1 MIRRPPRSQRT
12 DTLFPYTALCRSSQA
27 SGIDSWSRLAT
38 AVLAVAA
45 GWQAALA
52 AGLTWLIAAAR
63 RSTCSAVLGAGG
75 ILLGSTGVLLW
86 QLWVAGSLGDLV
98 DQLTFRSGI
107 NTGSHDV
114 SLLGAMSHQ
123 AQWLSVL
130 LTPSAIVAALL
141 GLWLLIRAGGQRRD
155 LNLVLGATV
164 LVYIVALPGGAYFH
178 DYWCY
183 WSG

>member
-1 MIRRPPRSQRT
+1 MFLDYGTMLDTPVTSLPFGLLSILVWQR
-12 DTLFPYTALCRSSQA
+12 SQA

-38 AVLAVAA
+38 AVLSVAA

-52 AGLTWLIAAAR
+52 AGLTVLIDAAR
-63 RSTCSAVLGAGG
+63 RSTRSAVLGAGG

-130 LTPSAIVAALL
+130 LTPSAFVAALL
-141 GLWLLIRAGGQRRD
+141 GLCLLIRAGGRSEEDTSELQSLMRR
-155 LNLVLGATV
+155 
-164 LVYIVALPGGAYFH
+164 
-178 DYWCY
+178 
-183 WSG
+183 